1 MFLLFSCLFF
11 YLTYLNIGEIMK
23 IDFIDDDNLIVY
35 YISDESFDNEKYI
48 QLFIKML
55 DKKLR
60 KQYDYDFRG
69 YYNVDIYRSGNT
81 NILEFE
87 RESDYG
93 KAYFDITVY
102 LNSTIMSSMESN
114 TLSTLSS
121 SLKYS
126 SYLDRI
132 FSEKSLLVSIYLH
145 SVLNS

>member
-1 MFLLFSCLFF
+1 
-11 YLTYLNIGEIMK
+11 MK

-93 KAYFDITVY
+93 KADFDITVY
-102 LNSTIMSSMESN
+102 LNSTILFEFEDEDYYKGNKLFFNNKYYVSSDMVDE
-114 TLSTLSS
+114 
-121 SLKYS
+121 
-126 SYLDRI
+126 RI
-132 FSEKSLLVSIYLH
+132 DLFEFGDIIYGKDALH
-145 SVLNS
+145 IVDCGVPICKK